1 MGTHVSSPSKVAT
14 SGELLSDYLKENQDI
29 GAKSA
34 DRFGVSDGGLPFLF
48 KVLSIEKALSI
59 QTHPDR
65 TTAEKLHAE
74 QPHIYRGAHGRMPP
88 PHLLTQPT
96 DGNHKPEMA
105 IALTPFSALCGFLP
119 IDRIVSYL
127 EEVPE
132 FAGLIP
138 VAIRKAFIAS
148 ASSPETGGVLR
159 ELFTSLMTA
168 EGGQFVPAL
177 EALVERYRAGR
188 ANEREYQLVD
198 LVIRLHDQFPGD
210 IGVFCPFVLNYVE
223 LEKGEAIFLGAG
235 EPHAYV
241 SGGEDQGQGKGED
254 LIKSFQI

>member
-14 SGELLSDYLKENQDI
+14 SGDLLSDHLKQNQDLI
-29 GAKSA
+29 GAHIVNK
-34 DRFGVSDGGLPFLF
+34 FGVSDGALPFLF

-59 QTHPDR
+59 QTHPDK

-74 QPHIYRGAHGRMPP
+74 QPHIYKGARKSTTPVLPAHR
-88 PHLLTQPT
+88 HV

-119 IDRIVSYL
+119 VDRIVSYL
-127 EEVPE
+127 KVVPE
-132 FAGLIP
+132 FSGLIP
-138 VAIRKAFIAS
+138 ATIQQAFVASTSSHAAS
-148 ASSPETGGVLR
+148 PPETREALR

-168 EGGQFVPAL
+168 EESRFVPAL
-177 EALVERYRAGR
+177 KTLVERYRAGQM
-188 ANEREYQLVD
+188 NEAENGLAD
-198 LVIRLHDQFPGD
+198 LVIQLHDQFPGD
-210 IGVFCPFVLNYVE
+210 IGVFCPFVLNHVE

-241 SGGEDQGQGKGED
+241 SGGMD
-254 LIKSFQI
+254 

>member
-1 MGTHVSSPSKVAT
+1 
-14 SGELLSDYLKENQDI
+14 
-29 GAKSA
+29 
-34 DRFGVSDGGLPFLF
+34 
-48 KVLSIEKALSI
+48 
-59 QTHPDR
+59 
-65 TTAEKLHAE
+65 
-74 QPHIYRGAHGRMPP
+74 
-88 PHLLTQPT
+88 
-96 DGNHKPEMA
+96 MA

-138 VAIRKAFIAS
+138 AVVRKAFIAS
-148 ASSPETGGVLR
+148 ASSPETRGVLR

-168 EGGQFVPAL
+168 EESRFVPAL
-177 EALVERYRAGR
+177 VMLVGRYRAGR
-188 ANEREYQLVD
+188 VKETENQLVD

-210 IGVFCPFVLNYVE
+210 IGVFCPFVLNYTE

-241 SGGEDQGQGKGED
+241 SGGKNRRQRGRGK
-254 LIKSFQI
+254 I

>member
-1 MGTHVSSPSKVAT
+1 
-14 SGELLSDYLKENQDI
+14 
-29 GAKSA
+29 
-34 DRFGVSDGGLPFLF
+34 
-48 KVLSIEKALSI
+48 
-59 QTHPDR
+59 
-65 TTAEKLHAE
+65 
-74 QPHIYRGAHGRMPP
+74 
-88 PHLLTQPT
+88 
-96 DGNHKPEMA
+96 MA

-127 EEVPE
+127 EVVPE

-138 VAIRKAFIAS
+138 ATVRQTFIAS
-148 ASSPETGGVLR
+148 ASRLPPPRRQGGALR

-168 EGGQFVPAL
+168 EESRFVPAL
-177 EALVERYRAGR
+177 ETLVKRYRAGQV
-188 ANEREYQLVD
+188 NETENRLVD

-241 SGGEDQGQGKGED
+241 SGGRDQG
-254 LIKSFQI
+254 